1 MRHSGVIDKQINTIA
16 AYLSDVLLN
25 HYKSMKKK
33 YLLGHLFDKIHP
45 KIWKTMKLCCVF
57 VLCFVVAGY
66 GNSRAQNQKISL
78 NLNNV
83 SLYEVFNQ
91 IKQQTGIRF
100 LYNVEE
106 LGQIEKIN
114 IKAEKESVADVLARL
129 FEGTSLRFVFDNEV
143 ITVMRREA
151 PQQQRTNIR
160 LTGTVRDVYHNPLPG
175 VTVRLKGTSLGTST
189 DAEGAYTLNFPEGQ
203 HVLVFTM
210 IGMETHEE
218 TVGKR
223 TEIHVVLKEE
233 ATEMDEVVVTGYF
246 NQAKNSFTGAART
259 ITAEELQAGGN
270 QNILSA
276 LQNIDPSLVK
286 IENNQLGSNPNA
298 IPDFQIRGAGS
309 ISGMRDEYSGN
320 PNMPVF
326 IVDGFETT
334 AEKVF
339 DMDPYRVATITLL
352 KDAAATA
359 IYGSR
364 ASNGIVIITTNAPA
378 SGKMAV
384 SYNGDVTFYMADLSD
399 YNLCNP
405 EEKLELETLA
415 GLYDIEKKTYYNRDK
430 WSDKS
435 VLEDAY
441 NKRLANI
448 RERVNTY
455 WLNKPLNKLT
465 VAHKHSLRL
474 DGGNDYIRYAMEVNY
489 NNTPGVMKESGRER
503 LGLGLELQYI
513 YKTLTFRNQLNY
525 SRVKATNSPYGSFS
539 EYTKLNPYVKYKDKD
554 GNYLYEVERD
564 DRIYMEQSQER
575 IYSPLY
581 NATLDL
587 RDESRYNDLTNLFG
601 IDWQIINGLR
611 LKGSFSFTLQNTS
624 ADVFKPA
631 KHTDFAN
638 YTGDDFDRR
647 GSYSASRGDV
657 FDYDASLVLSYFW
670 QSHKHVI
677 NSNLGWNAKQSHTKE
692 FSVMAEGF
700 PNERLDYIS
709 FATQY
714 EKNGSPSGDE
724 YTSRLVGFLGNLNYS
739 YDERYLFDLSFRED
753 ASSQFG
759 ADKRWAPF
767 WSAGLGWNLHN
778 EHFMEGVDWLQ
789 QFKIRGS
796 YGLTGSQNYDPYQ
809 AITTYEYLPG
819 ERYHYAV
826 GAIVMAMGNRDL
838 RWQRTWQQNYGVD
851 LTLWKKRLDFS
862 ADYYIKTSKDVLTS
876 VTLAPSLGFSSYMDN
891 LGEVENR
898 GYELSLRATLIRDQ
912 ARKIFWS
919 MNGSLIHNENKL
931 LKISNALKAYN
942 ETQDKEADA
951 NQSDYSANDWINKA
965 VNRPR
970 VRYIEGASMN
980 SIWVNRSLGIDP
992 ATGNEL
998 FADRNGGIVS
1008 DWSSANYV
1016 IGGCTDPKVEGTF
1029 GTNFTW
1035 KGLSL
1040 NMTFRY
1046 RIGGQMYNQTL
1057 VDKVQDID
1065 PRYNADKRAFEQRW
1079 QKPGDQVR
1087 FAAFSEDSQGINIG
1101 YRTKPTSRFV
1111 EDYNY
1116 LELATLNVAYEFG
1129 TAKLQRWGIKRLKA
1143 MFYMND
1149 VFHASNVK
1157 QERGIDYPFARNFSI
1172 GLQARF

>member
-1 MRHSGVIDKQINTIA
+1 MYDKF
-16 AYLSDVLLN
+16 
-25 HYKSMKKK
+25 MKKK
-33 YLLGHLFDKIHP
+33 H
-45 KIWKTMKLCCVF
+45 WKKTFLVMRLSCFLACWLTLSAFGTVFSQQKLVN
-57 VLCFVVAGY
+57 LKVVAESLSNVLMQIKDQTGV
-66 GNSRAQNQKISL
+66 KIL
-78 NLNNV
+78 YNENLLKNYENINLDLNNV
-83 SLYEVFNQ
+83 KVEEALRQVLANTRFEYEVTDGV
-91 IKQQTGIRF
+91 IVVK
-100 LYNVEE
+100 
-106 LGQIEKIN
+106 EKKN
-114 IKAEKESVADVLARL
+114 S
-129 FEGTSLRFVFDNEV
+129 F
-143 ITVMRREA
+143 
-151 PQQQRTNIR
+151 PQQK
-160 LTGTVRDVYHNPLPG
+160 TVRIQGKVSDEDGAPLPG
-175 VTVRLKGTSLGTST
+175 VTVLIKGTTLGTAT
-189 DAEGAYTLNFPEGQ
+189 DMDGKYSLSVPEGNYI
-203 HVLVFTM
+203 LLFTM
-210 IGMETHEE
+210 VGMKTQEVTLKNQTELNIIMQHETS
-218 TVGKR
+218 
-223 TEIHVVLKEE
+223 
-233 ATEMDEVVVTGYF
+233 EMDEVVITGYF

-276 LQNIDPSLVK
+276 LQNIDPSFVK
-286 IENNQLGSNPNA
+286 LENNQLGSNPNA

-364 ASNGIVIITTNAPA
+364 ASNGVVVITTTAPA

-384 SYNGDVTFYMADLSD
+384 SYNGDATFYMADLSA

-405 EEKLELETLA
+405 EEKLELEVLA
-415 GLYDIEKKTYYNRDK
+415 GLYDVEKKQYFNYGSKFADQAVMQR
-430 WSDKS
+430 
-435 VLEDAY
+435 AY
-441 NKRLANI
+441 NWRLANI
-448 RERVNTY
+448 REGVNTY
-455 WLNKPLNKLT
+455 WLDKPLNSLT

-489 NNTPGVMKESGRER
+489 NNPPGVMKESGRER

-513 YKTLTFRNQLNY
+513 YKNLTFRNQLNY

-539 EYTKLNPYVKYKDKD
+539 EYTRLNPYVKYKDED
-554 GNYLYEVERD
+554 GNYIYELEAE
-564 DRIYMEQSQER
+564 DRRSNTGSYKFFIYN
-575 IYSPLY
+575 PLY
-581 NATLDL
+581 NTTLDV

-601 IDWQIINGLR
+601 IDWQIIEGLR

-631 KHTDFAN
+631 KHTDFAT

-670 QSHKHVI
+670 QANKHVI
-677 NSNLGWNAKQSHTKE
+677 NANLGWNAKQSRTKE

-714 EKNGSPSGDE
+714 QKNGSPSGNE

-739 YDERYLFDLSFRED
+739 WDERYLFDLSFRED

-809 AITTYEYLPG
+809 AITTYEYLTQD
-819 ERYHYAV
+819 RYHFAV
-826 GAIVMAMGNRDL
+826 GAIAKAMGNRNL
-838 RWQRTWQQNYGVD
+838 AWQRTWQQNYGLD
-851 LTLWKKRLDFS
+851 LTLWKNRIDIS
-862 ADYYIKTSKDVLTS
+862 ADYYIKTSKDVLTA

-912 ARKIFWS
+912 SKKIFWS
-919 MNGSLIHNENKL
+919 VNGSAIHNKNKL

-942 ETQDKEADA
+942 ETSDSELDKEPNTDGKK
-951 NQSDYSANDWINKA
+951 SE

-970 VRYIEGASMN
+970 VRYVEGASMN
-980 SIWVNRSLGIDP
+980 SIWVNHSLGIDP
-992 ATGNEL
+992 ATGKEI
-998 FADRNGGIVS
+998 FVARNGDLVT

-1016 IGGCTDPKVEGTF
+1016 IGGCTDSKVEGTF
-1029 GTNFTW
+1029 GSNFTW

-1057 VDKVQDID
+1057 VDKVQDVD
-1065 PRYNADKRAFEQRW
+1065 PRYNVDKRAFEQRW
-1079 QKPGDQVR
+1079 QEPGDKVR
-1087 FAAFSEDSQGINIG
+1087 FAAFRTELNGINVA
-1101 YRTKPTSRFV
+1101 YVTRPTSRFV

-1116 LELATLNVAYEFG
+1116 LELATLNLSYEFG
-1129 TAKLQRWGIKRLKA
+1129 TAKLQRCGIKRLKA

-1149 VFHASNVK
+1149 VFHVSNVK

>member
-1 MRHSGVIDKQINTIA
+1 MYDKF
-16 AYLSDVLLN
+16 
-25 HYKSMKKK
+25 MKKK
-33 YLLGHLFDKIHP
+33 H
-45 KIWKTMKLCCVF
+45 WKKTFLVMRLSCFLACWLTLSAFGTVFSQQKLVN
-57 VLCFVVAGY
+57 LKVVAESLSNVLMQIKDQTGV
-66 GNSRAQNQKISL
+66 KIL
-78 NLNNV
+78 YNENLLKNYENINLDLNNV
-83 SLYEVFNQ
+83 EVEEALRQVLANTRFEYEVTDGV
-91 IKQQTGIRF
+91 IVVK
-100 LYNVEE
+100 
-106 LGQIEKIN
+106 EKKN
-114 IKAEKESVADVLARL
+114 S
-129 FEGTSLRFVFDNEV
+129 F
-143 ITVMRREA
+143 
-151 PQQQRTNIR
+151 PQQK
-160 LTGTVRDVYHNPLPG
+160 TVRIQGKVSDEDGAPLPG
-175 VTVRLKGTSLGTST
+175 VTVLIKGTTLGTAT
-189 DAEGAYTLNFPEGQ
+189 DMDGKYSLSVPEGNYI
-203 HVLVFTM
+203 LLFTM
-210 IGMETHEE
+210 VGMKTQEVTLKNQTELNIIMQHETS
-218 TVGKR
+218 
-223 TEIHVVLKEE
+223 
-233 ATEMDEVVVTGYF
+233 EMDEVVITGYF

-276 LQNIDPSLVK
+276 LQNIDPSFVK
-286 IENNQLGSNPNA
+286 LENNQLGSNPNA

-364 ASNGIVIITTNAPA
+364 ASNGVVVITTTAPA

-384 SYNGDVTFYMADLSD
+384 SYNGDATFYMADLSA

-405 EEKLELETLA
+405 EEKLELEVLA
-415 GLYDIEKKTYYNRDK
+415 GLYDVEKKQYFNYGSKFADQAVMQR
-430 WSDKS
+430 
-435 VLEDAY
+435 AY
-441 NKRLANI
+441 NWRLANI
-448 RERVNTY
+448 REGVNTY
-455 WLNKPLNKLT
+455 WLDKPLNSLT

-513 YKTLTFRNQLNY
+513 YKNLTFRNQLNY

-539 EYTKLNPYVKYKDKD
+539 EYTRLNPYVKYKDED
-554 GNYLYEVERD
+554 GNYIYELEAE
-564 DRIYMEQSQER
+564 DRRSNTGSYKFFIYN
-575 IYSPLY
+575 PLY
-581 NATLDL
+581 NTTLDV

-601 IDWQIINGLR
+601 IDWQIIEGLR

-631 KHTDFAN
+631 KHTDFAT

-670 QSHKHVI
+670 QANKHVI
-677 NSNLGWNAKQSHTKE
+677 NANLGWNAKQSRTKE

-714 EKNGSPSGDE
+714 QKNGSPSGNE

-739 YDERYLFDLSFRED
+739 WDERYLFDLSFRED

-809 AITTYEYLPG
+809 AITTYEYLTQD
-819 ERYHYAV
+819 RYHFAV
-826 GAIVMAMGNRDL
+826 GAIAKAMGNRNL
-838 RWQRTWQQNYGVD
+838 AWQRTWQQNYGLD
-851 LTLWKKRLDFS
+851 LTLWKNRIDIS
-862 ADYYIKTSKDVLTS
+862 ADYYIKTSKDVLTA

-912 ARKIFWS
+912 SKKIFWS
-919 MNGSLIHNENKL
+919 VNGSAIHNKNKL

-942 ETQDKEADA
+942 ETSDSVLDIEA
-951 NQSDYSANDWINKA
+951 I
-965 VNRPR
+965 
-970 VRYIEGASMN
+970 
-980 SIWVNRSLGIDP
+980 
-992 ATGNEL
+992 
-998 FADRNGGIVS
+998 
-1008 DWSSANYV
+1008 
-1016 IGGCTDPKVEGTF
+1016 TDGK
-1029 GTNFTW
+1029 
-1035 KGLSL
+1035 
-1040 NMTFRY
+1040 
-1046 RIGGQMYNQTL
+1046 
-1057 VDKVQDID
+1057 
-1065 PRYNADKRAFEQRW
+1065 
-1079 QKPGDQVR
+1079 
-1087 FAAFSEDSQGINIG
+1087 
-1101 YRTKPTSRFV
+1101 
-1111 EDYNY
+1111 
-1116 LELATLNVAYEFG
+1116 
-1129 TAKLQRWGIKRLKA
+1129 
-1143 MFYMND
+1143 
-1149 VFHASNVK
+1149 
-1157 QERGIDYPFARNFSI
+1157 
-1172 GLQARF
+1172 

>member
-1 MRHSGVIDKQINTIA
+1 MYDKF
-16 AYLSDVLLN
+16 
-25 HYKSMKKK
+25 MKKK
-33 YLLGHLFDKIHP
+33 H
-45 KIWKTMKLCCVF
+45 WKKTFLVMRLSCFLACWLTLSAFWTVFSQQKLVN
-57 VLCFVVAGY
+57 LKVVAESLSNVLMQIKDQTGV
-66 GNSRAQNQKISL
+66 KIL
-78 NLNNV
+78 YNENLLKNYENINLDLNNV
-83 SLYEVFNQ
+83 EVEEALRQVLANTRFEYEVTDGV
-91 IKQQTGIRF
+91 IVVK
-100 LYNVEE
+100 
-106 LGQIEKIN
+106 EKKN
-114 IKAEKESVADVLARL
+114 S
-129 FEGTSLRFVFDNEV
+129 F
-143 ITVMRREA
+143 
-151 PQQQRTNIR
+151 PQQK
-160 LTGTVRDVYHNPLPG
+160 TVRIQGKVSDEDGAPLPG
-175 VTVRLKGTSLGTST
+175 VTVLIKGTTLGTAT
-189 DAEGAYTLNFPEGQ
+189 DMDGKYSLSVPEGNYI
-203 HVLVFTM
+203 LLFTM
-210 IGMETHEE
+210 VGMKTQEVTLKNQTELNIIMQHETS
-218 TVGKR
+218 
-223 TEIHVVLKEE
+223 
-233 ATEMDEVVVTGYF
+233 EMDEVVITGYF

-276 LQNIDPSLVK
+276 LQNIDPSFVK
-286 IENNQLGSNPNA
+286 LENNQLGSNPNA

-364 ASNGIVIITTNAPA
+364 ASNGVVVITTTAPA

-384 SYNGDVTFYMADLSD
+384 SYNGDATFYMADLSA

-405 EEKLELETLA
+405 EEKLELEVLA
-415 GLYDIEKKTYYNRDK
+415 GLYDVEKKQYFNYGSKFADQAVMQR
-430 WSDKS
+430 
-435 VLEDAY
+435 AY
-441 NKRLANI
+441 NWRLANI
-448 RERVNTY
+448 REGVNTY
-455 WLNKPLNKLT
+455 WLDKPLNSLT
-465 VAHKHSLRL
+465 VAHKHSFRL

-513 YKTLTFRNQLNY
+513 YKNLTFRNQLNY

-539 EYTKLNPYVKYKDKD
+539 EYTRLNPYVKYKDED
-554 GNYLYEVERD
+554 GNYIYELEAE
-564 DRIYMEQSQER
+564 DRRSNTGSYKFFIYN
-575 IYSPLY
+575 PLY
-581 NATLDL
+581 NTTLDV

-601 IDWQIINGLR
+601 IDWQIIEGLR

-631 KHTDFAN
+631 KHTDFAT

-670 QSHKHVI
+670 QANKHVI
-677 NSNLGWNAKQSHTKE
+677 NANLGWNAKQSRTKE

-714 EKNGSPSGDE
+714 QKNGSPSGNE

-739 YDERYLFDLSFRED
+739 WDERYLFDLSFRED

-809 AITTYEYLPG
+809 AITTYEYLTQD
-819 ERYHYAV
+819 RYHFAV
-826 GAIVMAMGNRDL
+826 GAIAKAMGNRNL
-838 RWQRTWQQNYGVD
+838 AWQRTWQQNYGLD
-851 LTLWKKRLDFS
+851 LTLWKNRIDIS
-862 ADYYIKTSKDVLTS
+862 ADYYIKTSKDVLTA

-912 ARKIFWS
+912 SKKIFWS
-919 MNGSLIHNENKL
+919 VNGSAIHNKNKL

-942 ETQDKEADA
+942 ETSDSELDKEPNTDGKK
-951 NQSDYSANDWINKA
+951 SE

-970 VRYIEGASMN
+970 VRYVEGASMN
-980 SIWVNRSLGIDP
+980 SIWVNHSLGIDP
-992 ATGNEL
+992 ATGKEI
-998 FADRNGGIVS
+998 FVARNGDLVT

-1016 IGGCTDPKVEGTF
+1016 IGGCTDSKVEGTF
-1029 GTNFTW
+1029 GSNFTW

-1057 VDKVQDID
+1057 VDKVQDVD
-1065 PRYNADKRAFEQRW
+1065 PRYNVDKRAFEQRW
-1079 QKPGDQVR
+1079 QEPGDKVR
-1087 FAAFSEDSQGINIG
+1087 FAAFRTELNGINVA
-1101 YRTKPTSRFV
+1101 YVTRPTSRFV

-1116 LELATLNVAYEFG
+1116 LELATLNLSYEFG
-1129 TAKLQRWGIKRLKA
+1129 TAKLQRCGIKRLKA

-1149 VFHASNVK
+1149 VFHVSNVK